1 MPAKS
6 SPPSNKSSAR
16 KPKPGAKPASGR
28 SERRRQNRLPAT
40 GPPACRRSFLQGV
53 KIIHPQSKT
62 ILQAAAAA
70 HRTFLSP
77 AQPGAGH
84 EPRPIR
90 QGLSLD
96 RKLDILG
103 IALAL
108 AGLLTFLSL
117 ISSNNSSVTGG
128 WVFLLRQAFGIG
140 LYPAT
145 LGLMGVG
152 VWLVLRDFE
161 HVPQFAIERVVGFI
175 LLLWNLLAWA
185 HLIWI
190 FAFDANA
197 LELAAAGQGG
207 GYAGGAV
214 LQLLLAALGFGGA
227 VISLLAWFVIALGMT
242 LDITIGEMAQ
252 RLGPYLNQL
261 LELSTRSHWP
271 T

>member
-1 MPAKS
+1 
-6 SPPSNKSSAR
+6 
-16 KPKPGAKPASGR
+16 
-28 SERRRQNRLPAT
+28 
-40 GPPACRRSFLQGV
+40 
-53 KIIHPQSKT
+53 
-62 ILQAAAAA
+62 
-70 HRTFLSP
+70 
-77 AQPGAGH
+77 
-84 EPRPIR
+84 
-90 QGLSLD
+90 LD

-161 HVPQFAIERVVGFI
+161 HVPQFAIERVAGFI

-190 FAFDANA
+190 FAVDANA

-242 LDITIGEMAQ
+242 LDVTIGEMAQ

-261 LELSTRSHWP
+261 LELTREALANLSARLRHQPPPYPECSLHRPGGLPVTAVPGGACQAGPGLFPGPHWTTP
-271 T
+271 DLGAAAPRKSPGSGRRKQLR